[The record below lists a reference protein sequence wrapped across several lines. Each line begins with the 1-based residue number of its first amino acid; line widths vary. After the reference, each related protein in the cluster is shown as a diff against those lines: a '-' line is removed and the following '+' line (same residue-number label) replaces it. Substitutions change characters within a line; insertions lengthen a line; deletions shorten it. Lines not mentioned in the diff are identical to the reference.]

1 MPELPEVDLVARVL
15 GKIIKGKT
23 IAAAE
28 LRRQRLV
35 PDMSPEAFAELL
47 RDRTIDIV
55 RRRGKHILIDLSGG
69 QTLIT
74 HLRMSGRFMHLP
86 IDAEDPKFA
95 HAIFYFDGGTKL
107 VFDDQRHFG
116 LMKVVATSQ
125 LNETESIPKLA
136 PEPLSEEFSLPY
148 LRENLRSSKQVSR
161 SF

>member
-95 HAIFYFDGGTKL
+95 HAIFYFARWHKTC
-107 VFDDQRHFG
+107 F
-116 LMKVVATSQ
+116 
-125 LNETESIPKLA
+125 
-136 PEPLSEEFSLPY
+136 
-148 LRENLRSSKQVSR
+148 
-161 SF
+161 